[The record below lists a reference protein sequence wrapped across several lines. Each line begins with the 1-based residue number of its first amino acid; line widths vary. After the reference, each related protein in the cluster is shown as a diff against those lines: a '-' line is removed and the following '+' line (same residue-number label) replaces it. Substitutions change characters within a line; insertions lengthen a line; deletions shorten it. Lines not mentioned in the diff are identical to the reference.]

1 MKKRTLAG
9 LVVLAAVAAAA
20 AALLVYSRPQAPR
33 RAASGNAPYYKR
45 TGFLSRFLMEVD
57 TGAKGLESIHVPD
70 GFEVSLASTPGLVTY
85 PMFFTFDER
94 GRMFV
99 CESAGRNIGDQEMEQ
114 APPEMRIRM
123 LEDTD
128 GDGVYDRGRVYADK
142 ISMTMGAQW
151 YRGSLYVAAPPDV
164 LRFTDTDGDG
174 VADKREVLLTG
185 WPLHSNGT
193 TLHGPY
199 LGPDGWMYLTYNLG
213 RYNIQTK
220 EGTTMKGPGGRVFR
234 FRPDGTGLEW
244 IIGGGYDNGIE
255 MVFTPA
261 GEMIGT
267 MTYYT
272 NPKMGERDA
281 LLHYVEGGVYPKV
294 VPIVNQYKRTGDL
307 MPAMTKFARIAP
319 AGLEIYRGAIFGKE
333 FEGNL
338 FSAQFNP
345 HRIQR
350 HIVERTGATFRT
362 VDDDFLTSDDPDFHP
377 TDVMEDADGSL
388 LVVETGAWYLHSCPV
403 SRIAKPEIKGAI
415 YRVRRK
421 GAPRVEDAR
430 GAKLEIGKKSA
441 AELAVLMGDARPAV
455 RDRALERLV
464 ELGEAAAPELVK
476 VRETHA
482 EADVRAA
489 AVFALARIGRT
500 EAVRKALDDSGFVVR
515 VAAARMA
522 GMARDREAVPRLM
535 QMAVKDHAAARRQ
548 AATALGQIGDARA
561 VPALLT
567 AASNPDDRMVEHAVI
582 YSLITLGAPA
592 PVTSALANGNPKVRK
607 AALIALDQMDKPA
620 LGSAQLMPALN
631 DADAE
636 LRRAALWIAS
646 RHQDWAG
653 EVLRAIQARLRKGS
667 FAQAEADALRQTLV
681 TFCGDAASRET
692 MAKTLTDSFLLDVM
706 DQCPVREF
714 PAAWVEALR
723 ARLGSK
729 DNALRARVLGLIRA
743 RQIAGLDAEMDRI
756 VADGTEN
763 GDIRLA
769 ALNVLT
775 AQRRVVEDRGF
786 GFLLGMLEPGADAD
800 RRQTAAEIL
809 GRAKL
814 SDAQLL
820 ALAQKQLRQADPLIL
835 PPLLDAF
842 RGTQSEA
849 VGKAMVEGLLSS
861 SHPAD
866 GIAAERIPELLKAY
880 PETVRAAA
888 QPLMARIEKEKASR
902 AARLKALEPLLHGG
916 DIDRGRE
923 VFFGKKAGCSSCHTI
938 MTEGGDV
945 GPDLT
950 GVGAIRS
957 GIDLLEAVVYPS
969 ASFVPGHEV
978 YRVETATDVYTGVQG
993 EGTPDAVL
1001 LISGPRDRVRI
1012 PRKEIRSMRPSA
1024 VSLMPD
1030 GFADNLTR
1038 QELSDLLAF
1047 LQSQKSRPAQLALH
1061 ARQ

>member
-1 MKKRTLAG
+1 MKTRSLVGLAG
-9 LVVLAAVAAAA
+9 LAAVVLAA
-20 AALLVYSRPQAPR
+20 AALVLNSHPEPPARSAP
-33 RAASGNAPYYKR
+33 ATGPYYKR
-45 TGFLSRFLMEVD
+45 TGFLSKFLTELD
-57 TGAKGLESIHVPD
+57 TGAKGLASIHVPD
-70 GFEVSLASTPGLVTY
+70 GFEVSLAAKPGLVTY
-85 PMFFTFDER
+85 PMFFTFDNR
-94 GRMFV
+94 GRLFV
-99 CESAGRNIGDQEMEQ
+99 CESAGRNIGDQEMEK

-128 GDGVYDRGRVYADK
+128 ADGVFDRGKIFADK

-151 YRGSLYVAAPPDV
+151 YHGALYVAAPPDI
-164 LRFTDTDGDG
+164 LRFEDTDGDG

-220 EGTTMKGPGGRVFR
+220 EGTTLQGPGGRVFR
-234 FRPDGTGLEW
+234 FRPDGSGLEA

-294 VPIVNQYKRTGDL
+294 TPIVNQYKRTGDL

-319 AGLEIYRGAIFGKE
+319 SGLEIYRGTVFGRE

-350 HIVERTGATFRT
+350 HIVERVGATFRT
-362 VDDDFLTSDDPDFHP
+362 LDDDFLTSDDPDFHP

-403 SRIAKPEIKGAI
+403 SRIAKPEIKGAL
-415 YRVRRK
+415 YRVRKK
-421 GAPRVEDAR
+421 GAPQVDDPR
-430 GAKLEIGKKSA
+430 GVRLNIAAKSP
-441 AELAVLMGDARPAV
+441 AELAPLLGDVRTAV
-455 RDRALERLV
+455 HDQALERLV
-464 ELGEAAAPELVK
+464 QARETAVQPLLQ
-476 VRETHA
+476 VREKHPSA
-482 EADVRAA
+482 EARAA
-489 AVFALARIGRT
+489 AVFALARIGNA
-500 EAVRKALDDSGFVVR
+500 ESVRAALDDRDFLVR
-515 VAAARMA
+515 VAAARMV
-522 GMARDREAVPRLM
+522 GIARDRDAVPRLM
-535 QMAVKDHAAARRQ
+535 KMVVKDHPAARRQ
-548 AATALGQIGDARA
+548 AATALGQIADPRA

-567 AASNPDDRMVEHAVI
+567 AAANPDDRMVEHSII
-582 YSLITLGAPA
+582 YSLIMLGAPQ
-592 PVTSALANGNPKVRK
+592 PVTAALAQPNPKVRK
-607 AALIALDQMDKPA
+607 AALIALDQMDNSP
-620 LGSAQLMPALN
+620 LTRQQLTPALN
-631 DADAE
+631 DADGA
-636 LRRAALWIAS
+636 LRRSALWIAS
-646 RHQDWAG
+646 RHQGWSGD
-653 EVLRAIQARLRKGS
+653 VLKSLQARLRKGN
-667 FAQAEADALRQTLV
+667 FPEDEAEALRQTLV
-681 TFCGDAASRET
+681 TFCSDVTSRDT
-692 MAKTLTDSFLLDVM
+692 MAELLTDSFLLDVM
-706 DQCPVREF
+706 DRCPVKEF
-714 PAAWVEALR
+714 PQTWVEALR
-723 ARLGSK
+723 RRLAGK
-729 DNALRARVLGLIRA
+729 DNIVRARVLALVRA
-743 RQIAGLDAEMDRI
+743 RQIAALDSEIDRI

-769 ALNVLT
+769 ALNVT
-775 AQRRVVEDRGF
+775 VARRKVVEDQGF
-786 GFLLGMLEPGADAD
+786 QFLLALLQPGIDAD
-800 RRQTAAEIL
+800 RRQTAAEIF

-814 SDAQLL
+814 TDAQLL
-820 ALAQKQLRQADPLIL
+820 KLASEHLPQADPLIL

-849 VGKAMVEGLLSS
+849 VGKAMVQGMLSS
-861 SHPAD
+861 RHPAD
-866 GIAAERIPELLKAY
+866 GIAAERIPELLTFY

-888 QPLMARIEKEKASR
+888 QPLMARIEKEKQSR
-902 AARLKALEPLLHGG
+902 AERLKSLEPLLHGG

-923 VFFGKKAGCSSCHTI
+923 IFFGKKAGCASCHTI
-938 MTEGGDV
+938 MADGGDV

-978 YRVETATDVYTGVQG
+978 YRVETATEIYTGVQG
-993 EGTPDAVL
+993 EGSPDAVL
-1001 LISGPRDRVRI
+1001 IISGPRDRVRI
-1012 PRKEIRSMRPSA
+1012 PRKEIRSMRPST

-1038 QELSDLLAF
+1038 HELSDLMAF
-1047 LQSQKSRPAQLALH
+1047 LQSQKSRPATTPAH
-1061 ARQ
+1061 